1 MCRYYELCVIGSG
14 MGGSM
19 FASLNSDK
27 DIVVFEKDSNLGGC
41 ASTFKRYGS
50 FFNSGATTFV
60 GFEKNH
66 PVKEIFDNINFKPN
80 ITKSNIAFRV
90 FQNGKTIDR
99 VKDFEEFLDQINKAF
114 PNKNNRAFWA
124 KIKELDEK
132 FWQIHDIYYGK
143 YSLKSY
149 ILTANTLIK
158 LFRSFNI
165 EVFKSAN
172 SFIKETLGNISLEY
186 QHFIDAQLLITLQTT
201 SKDISLLSLALG
213 LSYPFHDVFYVN
225 GGMGSLFD
233 GLLEDIEIKK
243 KEEIIKIV
251 LEKDYFRLISN
262 KDEYLSKNVVLNS
275 TIYDSGKLFEDER
288 IKKYYD
294 SFEFNDQSA
303 FVVNLVLEKNY
314 DLLHHYLIIL
324 DEQIPNCISNSF
336 FISISSKDDEKMS
349 KRGYSV
355 TISSHTKAS
364 FWKKLD
370 KDDYELKKEQTQE
383 FIIEKLLQ
391 KLNTIKKE
399 DIIKKF
405 SATSLTF
412 NRYVNRYNC
421 GGRAI
426 TMKNVFSTPSAKT
439 PFKGLYNI
447 GDSVFAGQGWPGVA
461 IGVKALN
468 KEFNG

>member
-1 MCRYYELCVIGSG
+1 

-19 FASLNSDK
+19 FASLNKDK

-50 FFNSGATTFV
+50 YFNSGATTFV
-60 GFEKNH
+60 GYETGH
-66 PVKEIFDNINFKPN
+66 PVKEIFDNIDYKPD
-80 ITKSNIAFRV
+80 IKKSNIAFRV
-90 FQNGKTIDR
+90 LQNEKTIDR

-114 PNKNNRAFWA
+114 PNKNNRVFWA

-149 ILTANTLIK
+149 ILSANTLIK
-158 LFRSFNI
+158 LFKSFNI

-172 SFIKETLGNISLEY
+172 SFIKETLGDISLEY

-233 GLLEDIEIKK
+233 GLLENIETK
-243 KEEIIKIV
+243 
-251 LEKDYFRLISN
+251 N

-288 IKKYYD
+288 IKKYYE
-294 SFEFNDQSA
+294 SFDFNDQSA

-349 KRGYSV
+349 NRGYSI

-364 FWKKLD
+364 FWKKLN
-370 KDDYELKKEQTQE
+370 KEEYELKKEQTQE
-383 FIIEKLLQ
+383 FIIDKLLQ

-405 SATSLTF
+405 SASSLTF
-412 NRYVNRYNC
+412 NRYINRYNC

-439 PFKGLYNI
+439 PFKGLYNM